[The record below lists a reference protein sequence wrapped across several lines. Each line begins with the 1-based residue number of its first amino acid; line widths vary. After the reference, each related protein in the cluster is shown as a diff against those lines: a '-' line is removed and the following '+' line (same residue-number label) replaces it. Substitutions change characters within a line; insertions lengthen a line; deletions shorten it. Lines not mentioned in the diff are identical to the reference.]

1 MRARVATACVIL
13 AALAGAC
20 SSGGAAGSSAPATH
34 ATSGPSV
41 QPAAQPANCP
51 KQLGGGHFGLGT
63 KVKITPQ
70 GFDPQILVTGMN
82 LAVTWTNASSKPQ
95 SVHFDNW
102 GAPVDSG
109 PIAPGASW
117 TFKAGHTGSV
127 LYHSTLDGS
136 LCGQLEIQLT
146 GNGSEPGG

>member
-1 MRARVATACVIL
+1 MRAGIATACVIL

-20 SSGGAAGSSAPATH
+20 SSGGAAGSSAPTQTNAL
-34 ATSGPSV
+34 TSA
-41 QPAAQPANCP
+41 QPAAQPADCP
-51 KQLGGGHFGLGT
+51 KQLGSGHFGLGT

-82 LAVTWTNASSKPQ
+82 LNVKWTNASSKPQ

-117 TFKAGHTGSV
+117 TFKAAHTGSV